1 MLPLLSAICRKRTY
15 LDKNGWQ
22 HTIRIS
28 NAAPWITESSLHD
41 VWIFTYPTNTPHYP
55 GTHTADTSS
64 STPHN
69 IYTSWHHSWHHTKT
83 WLQPMGTE
91 INEVLF
97 PWQWKNVT
105 FYIAED
111 VLVMSYM
118 HEIPVL
124 LSLTMS
130 MEDTLSLC
138 SPSPPSPLSDTCHV
152 HKGMP
157 DDCTMTTQSMKM
169 AQKWR
174 EVAGTVEHK
183 VATRALLDNWKRMVK
198 LFSTICMVYCQHCSL

>member
-1 MLPLLSAICRKRTY
+1 MDYWVLAAWCVDLHIPY
-15 LDKNGWQ
+15 Q
-22 HTIRIS
+22 HTPSPRY
-28 NAAPWITESSLHD
+28 TYCRH
-41 VWIFTYPTNTPHYP
+41 IFLR
-55 GTHTADTSS
+55 
-64 STPHN
+64 PHN
-69 IYTSWHHSWHHTKT
+69 IYLSLHTSWHHSWHNTKT
-83 WLQPMGTE
+83 WLQPMGTV
-91 INEVLF
+91 IDEVLF
-97 PWQWKNVT
+97 PWQWKHET

-111 VLVMSYM
+111 VLVISYM

-138 SPSPPSPLSDTCHV
+138 SPSPPSPRSDTRHV

-174 EVAGTVEHK
+174 AVAGTVEHK
-183 VATRALLDNWKRMVK
+183 VAMRALLDNWKRMVK
-198 LFSTICMVYCQHCSL
+198 LFSTIWMVYRHHCSL